1 MTYQDQLVLVEEGIS
16 ALSNGMSWE
25 EWEYKIS
32 SVGLSSKA
40 VNVNNVKVIKA
51 IDESFGEPILNE
63 LEATGNATMKTQ
75 LHQSVFVKLVDRR
88 TQQAKSRLRKKI
100 HKDILQ
106 GTGITEA
113 LEVNAHPFLD
123 ENIKQSAQKLAHS
136 LEKRSEEE
144 VKGTSTFSLVLGVLL
159 LGFGVG
165 LPFVSALDYIPVGSI
180 LAGLFLL
187 VRFVILVAR

>member
-88 TQQAKSRLRKKI
+88 TQQAKSRLRKKN